1 MGVRE
6 ILERTPVFSP
16 VEAEV
21 LGRLVQT
28 AFLQNFSRGQYLWRA
43 GDRPH
48 GMTVVANGLVKVAR
62 PTPRGRLALCAL
74 FGAPG
79 TVGDLA
85 LINEGRYPAHAVAAT
100 QSVGVI
106 ILPRGPI
113 LEALKQSRHF
123 ALSLARNLEEKVS
136 VLHEKIDVLSAGS
149 VEVRLAT
156 ILLKLYAR
164 YGDDFDDGTL
174 RVGVSLS
181 RQDLADLVATS
192 FETVIR
198 VMTRWERDGV
208 VVTDSEG
215 FTIQRPS
222 VLRVISGCETVPTNH
237 AELAFASSACASCF
251 K

>member
-6 ILERTPVFSP
+6 ILERTPIFSP
-16 VEAEV
+16 VEHDV
-21 LGRLVQT
+21 LDRLVET
-28 AFLQNFSRGQYLWRA
+28 AFLQTYTRGQYLWHA
-43 GDRPH
+43 GDQPR
-48 GMTVVANGLVKVAR
+48 GMTVMANGLVKVAR

-85 LINEGRYPAHAVAAT
+85 LINNGLYPAHAVAAT

-106 ILPRGPI
+106 VLPRAPI
-113 LEALKQSRHF
+113 FEALQQSRHF
-123 ALSLARNLEEKVS
+123 ALSLARNLEGKVS

-222 VLRVISGCETVPTNH
+222 VLRAISGVETNTTNL
-237 AELAFASSACASCF
+237 AEITFHSGGCATSL